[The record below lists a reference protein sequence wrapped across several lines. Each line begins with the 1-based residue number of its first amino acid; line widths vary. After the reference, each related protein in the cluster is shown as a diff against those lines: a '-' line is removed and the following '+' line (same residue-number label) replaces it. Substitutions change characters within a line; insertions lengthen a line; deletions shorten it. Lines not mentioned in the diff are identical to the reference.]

1 MKAASHYAM
10 GCRNLYSAIGPHQI
24 RIPSA
29 KLFEPPANPSSTA
42 KDIRAENIACPLC
55 KHVYDYGRD
64 DVRYDLVQIAD
75 QDPILDEPSC
85 ISLEF
90 LCDEPG
96 CRAPVRMHTVRAA
109 TESKKDVIERLRQS
123 VFHVFCMNYHL
134 LHFPR
139 DQRLIIRIEETLSST
154 P

>member
-1 MKAASHYAM
+1 MKAAGHYAM
-10 GCRNLYSAIGPHQI
+10 DCRNLYSEIGPHQI

-29 KLFEPPANPSSTA
+29 KLFEPSTNPSTA
-42 KDIRAENIACPLC
+42 AEDIPTENIACPLC

-64 DVRYDLVQIAD
+64 DVRYHLVPIPD
-75 QDPILDEPSC
+75 QDPIFDELCC

-109 TESKKDVIERLRQS
+109 TESKKDVIDRLRQS